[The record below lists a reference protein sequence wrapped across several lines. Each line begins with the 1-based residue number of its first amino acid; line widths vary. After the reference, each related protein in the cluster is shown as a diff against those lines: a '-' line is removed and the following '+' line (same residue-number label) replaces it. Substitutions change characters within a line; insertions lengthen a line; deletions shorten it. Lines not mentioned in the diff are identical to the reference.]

1 MALRGVDGDA
11 MVSEYFLLMDD
22 AVEKGAAFDEGG

>member
-11 MVSEYFLLMDD
+11 MVAEYFLLMDD
-22 AVEKGAAFDEGG
+22 AVDKGTAIDEGG